1 MKKKQNERRQWAAVD
16 RYFEERLLRPDES
29 LDAALR
35 ANSNAGLPAI
45 DVTPLQGK
53 FLELL
58 VRISG
63 ARRIL
68 EVGTL
73 GGYSTIWLARAL
85 PEDGHLVTLELVPRH
100 AKIAR
105 ANLELAGLLNRV
117 ELREGRAGE
126 SLERLV
132 VEDPGP
138 FDMIFIDA
146 DKAGNPEYLQWSL
159 KLSRP
164 GTVIILDNVVRDGR
178 VIDTED
184 PDPDIQGIRRFT
196 ELVAAEPRLSAT
208 VLQTVAGKGYD
219 GFALAVVL
227 AQ

>member
-1 MKKKQNERRQWAAVD
+1 MKKKQNGRRQWAAVD
-16 RYFEERLLRPDES
+16 RYFEERLLPADEA
-29 LDAALR
+29 LDAAIK
-35 ANSNAGLPAI
+35 ANNDAGLPAI

-53 FLELL
+53 FLDLL

-68 EVGTL
+68 EIGTL

-85 PEDGHLVTLELVPRH
+85 PEDGRLVTLELVPLH
-100 AKIAR
+100 AEVAR
-105 ANLELAGLLNRV
+105 ANIARAGLLNRV
-117 ELREGRAGE
+117 ELCVGRAGE

-132 VEDPGP
+132 AEHTPP
-138 FDMIFIDA
+138 FDLIFIDA

-178 VIDTED
+178 VIDADD

-196 ELVAAEPRLSAT
+196 ELVAADPRLRAT

-219 GFALAVVL
+219 GFALLVV
-227 AQ
+227 QTV